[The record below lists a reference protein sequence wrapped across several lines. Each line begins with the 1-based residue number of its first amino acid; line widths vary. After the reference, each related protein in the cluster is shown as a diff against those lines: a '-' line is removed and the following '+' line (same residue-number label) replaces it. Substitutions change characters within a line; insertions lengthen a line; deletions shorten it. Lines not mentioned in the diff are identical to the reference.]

1 VVCVRVLVRVYLSA
15 ESHRSRQGTTAK
27 LQKMTGRGNNRRQI
41 RPAMIWNRTD
51 EDEKTVFSEYL
62 ATASSERK
70 TTKDGEKTEKH
81 PKVLDF
87 VTFADRHGHAA
98 GAARF

>member
-1 VVCVRVLVRVYLSA
+1 
-15 ESHRSRQGTTAK
+15 
-27 LQKMTGRGNNRRQI
+27 
-41 RPAMIWNRTD
+41 MIWDRTD
-51 EDEKTVFSEYL
+51 EDEKTLFPEYL

-81 PKVLDF
+81 PKLLDF

>member
-1 VVCVRVLVRVYLSA
+1 
-15 ESHRSRQGTTAK
+15 
-27 LQKMTGRGNNRRQI
+27 
-41 RPAMIWNRTD
+41 
-51 EDEKTVFSEYL
+51 L

-81 PKVLDF
+81 PKLLDF
-87 VTFADRHGHAA
+87 VTFADRHSHAA